1 MTGYT
6 FAVTCPK
13 CGGAVDHVN
22 GAHPGPNL
30 AHAVVRCPACAMS
43 YHLHLEML
51 LVGRDPR

>member
-13 CGGAVDHVN
+13 CGGELTHVN

-30 AHAVVRCPACAMS
+30 AHAVVYCPACAMS